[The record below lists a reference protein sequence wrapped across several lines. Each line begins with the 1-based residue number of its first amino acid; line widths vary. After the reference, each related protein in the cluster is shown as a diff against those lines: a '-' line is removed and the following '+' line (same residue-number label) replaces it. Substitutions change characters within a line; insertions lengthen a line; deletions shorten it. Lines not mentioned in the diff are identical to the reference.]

1 MSAIPTRSSALA
13 SVGVLVSLGVLAL
26 APAAGAVPA
35 PASTLDEAKLAKVI
49 GGDLRRSLPDADV
62 SVTCQANVPIENGR
76 KSTCTATIDGQK
88 LVYNV
93 KQTSGDGD
101 VTYKRTKAV
110 IDLDKA
116 QSSIAKQVA
125 QQMGGKWKVRCT
137 VAGTS
142 RVYVIAVKK
151 TFSCP
156 ISGKDGDGV
165 SRKGKIV
172 YFVKNLQGDVTWE
185 AK

>member
-1 MSAIPTRSSALA
+1 MSIIPTRSSALA
-13 SVGVLVSLGVLAL
+13 SVGVLITLGALAI
-26 APAAGAVPA
+26 APAAGAVNA
-35 PASTLDEAKLAKVI
+35 PTDTLDDAKLEKVI
-49 GGDLRRSLPDADV
+49 GGDLRRSLPDADI
-62 SVTCQANVPIENGR
+62 SVTCQADVPIEKGR

-116 QSSIAKQVA
+116 QSLVAKQVA
-125 QQMGGKWKVRCT
+125 QQMGGKWKISCR

-151 TFSCP
+151 SFTCP

-165 SRKGKIV
+165 SRKGKII
-172 YFVKNLQGDVTWE
+172 YNVKNLQGDVNWE
-185 AK
+185 AQ